1 MFCLFEACI
10 ISAQILG
17 GGSYSDP
24 EPTLA
29 VDSNSIVHNISSFYE
44 IQNKQF
50 DLKGYLILDTDTRV
64 DLKFDNGLKSKKRI
78 RTEALTIGI
87 TQLSIISEDSHVTF
101 GVSTELGGRTTE
113 IACTDDSGLDRQF
126 FCDNLATLE
135 PFTQPKHNKNTK
147 LTVNY
152 TYKF

>member
-1 MFCLFEACI
+1 MVCLFEACI

-24 EPTLA
+24 ESTLA
-29 VDSNSIVHNISSFYE
+29 VDSNSIVHNISRFYE

-64 DLKFDNGLKSKKRI
+64 DLKFDNGLKSQKRI

-87 TQLSIISEDSHVTF
+87 TQLSIISEDSYITF
-101 GVSTELGGRTTE
+101 GASTELGGRTTE

>member
-1 MFCLFEACI
+1 M
-10 ISAQILG
+10 
-17 GGSYSDP
+17 
-24 EPTLA
+24 
-29 VDSNSIVHNISSFYE
+29 
-44 IQNKQF
+44 
-50 DLKGYLILDTDTRV
+50 ILDTDTRV